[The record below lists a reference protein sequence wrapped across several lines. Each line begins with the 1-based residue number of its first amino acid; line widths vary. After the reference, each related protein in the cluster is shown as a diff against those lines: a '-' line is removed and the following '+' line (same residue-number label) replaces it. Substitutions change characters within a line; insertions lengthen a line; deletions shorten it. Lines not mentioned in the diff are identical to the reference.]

1 MSIEIVDRRGT
12 MAVRDQGGLAL
23 RAPRFHRRQSG
34 HQSMEVI
41 MLLLEERDNGIQEPE
56 KSRRNKKAYRRK
68 SKYL

>member
-1 MSIEIVDRRGT
+1 
-12 MAVRDQGGLAL
+12 MAVRDQGELAL

-41 MLLLEERDNGIQEPE
+41 MLLLEERDNDIRAPE
-56 KSRRNKKAYRRK
+56 KYGREERTYERK